1 MAAMKHE
8 IVDGL
13 NEEYY
18 QITPDILGSFH
29 KYRPP
34 LNIFKFDEDV
44 ARVAPYYRVGGRLT
58 NEQVEELPNLAN
70 EGIIFVSRDDHPVY
84 VKHISYQLDLVLVDK
99 NLKETEI
106 ADIFVQALTRR
117 TEELFEQP
125 VPAVF
130 EKFWQDL
137 MVLTEYLAFD
147 IHRSRALVRRLHRE
161 HSLANHAVNCGFVG
175 LALYGK
181 LQVQDFEARRIVRK
195 NFDRLAAGLFLHDL
209 GMSKVPSFILSKE
222 KPLTGDE
229 RNKINQHPGI
239 GFQMLS
245 KLDLKYPEVEA
256 CVAEHHERI
265 NGTGYP
271 QKKKGD
277 AISFHGRLCAV
288 ADSFCAMIAKKPYGE
303 EKEMVPASMELRNN
317 PGYDETMTGALQM
330 LLMNDMKMK
339 P

>member
-1 MAAMKHE
+1 MAIKHE
-8 IVDGL
+8 ITDGL

-34 LNIFKFDEDV
+34 LDIFVLDESV
-44 ARVAPYYRVGGRLT
+44 ARVSPYYRKGGRLT
-58 NEQVEELPNLAN
+58 AEQVEELPDLAN
-70 EGIIFVSRDDHPVY
+70 QGVVFVSRDDHPVY

-130 EKFWQDL
+130 DKFWRDL
-137 MVLTEYLAFD
+137 MVLTEYLSQD

-161 HSLANHAVNCGFVG
+161 HSQPNHAVNCGFAG

-195 NFDRLAAGLFLHDL
+195 NFDRLAAGLFLHDI

-229 RNKINQHPGI
+229 RTKINQHPNL
-239 GFQMLS
+239 GFQMLT
-245 KLDLKYPEVEA
+245 KLDLKFPEVEA
-256 CVAEHHERI
+256 CVAEHHERV

-277 AISFHGRLCAV
+277 AISFHGRLCGLV
-288 ADSFCAMIAKKPYGE
+288 DSFCAMVTKRPYGE
-303 EKEMVPASMELRNN
+303 GKEFVAAASELRNN
-317 PGYDETMTGALQM
+317 PGYDETMAGALQM